1 MWTLET
7 PWYELFL
14 RGTATYFFMFIIM
27 RLWGKKHLSEVTA
40 FDFILLLF
48 ISEAVQNSLV
58 DDDSSVFGGMI
69 VIGTFLF
76 WSTLLNKLSYRFN
89 FLEKVFSGSPKV
101 LIKNGKIDEEV
112 RKKEELSDQEIY
124 MSLREEG
131 VLDISKVKQ
140 ATIET
145 NGHISVVQEQ

>member
-7 PWYELFL
+7 PWYELFI
-14 RGTATYFFMFIIM
+14 RGTATYFFMFLIM

-58 DDDSSVFGGMI
+58 DDDSSIFGGMI
-69 VIGTFLF
+69 VIATFLF
-76 WSTLLNKLSYRFN
+76 WSTLLNKLSYRFK

-101 LIKNGKIDEEV
+101 LIKDGKIDENM
-112 RKKEELSDQEIY
+112 RRKEELSDQEIF
-124 MSLREEG
+124 MSLREQG
-131 VLDISKVKQ
+131 VMDISKVKQ

-145 NGHISVVQEQ
+145 NGHISVVQKQ